1 VTQPAHSRPRVAPVV
16 GVAPEAAPVRGGGG
30 AGTQLAALLSAPHIL
45 KHTVHCLE
53 DAAAH
58 LPEVAEAAH
67 VLYAVGLHVER
78 VGGGCKE
85 GGGAEPVHL
94 GEETLPRSL
103 RVARRPAVR
112 YLVIN
117 MLVTGLVHYG
127 CYIAAPSE
135 SFKAHKYLKFSALKF

>member
-1 VTQPAHSRPRVAPVV
+1 VVTQPAHSRPRVAPVV

-30 AGTQLAALLSAPHIL
+30 AGTQLAALLSASHIL
-45 KHTVHCLE
+45 QHTVHCLE

-85 GGGAEPVHL
+85 GSGAEPVHL
-94 GEETLPRSL
+94 GEETLPRTLS
-103 RVARRPAVR
+103 VARRPVYQYAGHWTRTLRLLHSSSTLRVFQSSQ
-112 YLVIN
+112 I
-117 MLVTGLVHYG
+117 
-127 CYIAAPSE
+127 
-135 SFKAHKYLKFSALKF
+135 FKI